1 MRQPTAAPDRY
12 CVFGGSKKAASLT
25 SPTTFQSD
33 TILPGG
39 GMVIRRPIRVYSNI
53 GPQLAAKR
61 PAVSWSRRRR
71 SPRRPRPHE
80 VALSHPTDAFHRPP
94 TPTGTRPHTTGGYT
108 PANTRQQCQNIGGAG
123 QETAGGCRRS
133 RGAGWRSGSPVD
145 CCRGHGAAL
154 ATEMSTRR
162 AFGGRPREP
171 AASVRRSEAQAAD
184 GGWARRRGGAPAGAA
199 ARWRPWQQTHLPCPQ
214 AGRRGQGR
222 R

>member
-1 MRQPTAAPDRY
+1 MY
-12 CVFGGSKKAASLT
+12 CVFGGSKKVVSLT
-25 SPTTFQSD
+25 SPTTFQSG
-33 TILPGG
+33 TMLS

-61 PAVSWSRRRR
+61 PAVSSSRRRR
-71 SPRRPRPHE
+71 SPRRPRPRE

-108 PANTRQQCQNIGGAG
+108 PANTRQQCQNIGGDG

-133 RGAGWRSGSPVD
+133 RGTGWCSRVTSRLLPRAWRGPRDGDVD
-145 CCRGHGAAL
+145 APSLRW
-154 ATEMSTRR
+154 
-162 AFGGRPREP
+162 P
-171 AASVRRSEAQAAD
+171 AAGTCGQRAPVRSSGRRWRLGAR
-184 GGWARRRGGAPAGAA
+184 GGGARRGGAAA
-199 ARWRPWQQTHLPCPQ
+199 HWRPWQQTHLPCPQ